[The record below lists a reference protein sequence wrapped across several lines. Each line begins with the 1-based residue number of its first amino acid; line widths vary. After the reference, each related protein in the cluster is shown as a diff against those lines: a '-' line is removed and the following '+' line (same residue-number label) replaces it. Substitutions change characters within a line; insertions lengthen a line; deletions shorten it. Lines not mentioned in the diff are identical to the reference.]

1 MGRTVW
7 AALVIGAA
15 VMGCSGKAQIKVA
28 AAPPPPAAKP
38 VPKAEPAPEPP
49 KISYLTI
56 SDRIQFEP
64 GRAVLLEPSKKV
76 LDEVVNTLAEHADID
91 LVEIQGH
98 TDWIGLETQNQTLS
112 ANRAD
117 AVRTYLIARGVTAE
131 RLVTHG
137 YGEMKPIADNT
148 RAQGRETNRRV
159 SFKVKRQGGQEA
171 PEAPEPTP
179 TQATPAQAAPAQAA
193 PAQAAPQKVSSSNP
207 TPPAG

>member
-1 MGRTVW
+1 MRRTVW

-15 VMGCSGKAQIKVA
+15 VMGCSAKAQIKVA
-28 AAPPPPAAKP
+28 AAPPPAAKP
-38 VPKAEPAPEPP
+38 QPKAEPAPEPP

-112 ANRAD
+112 ASRAES
-117 AVRTYLIARGVTAE
+117 VRSYLMSRGV
-131 RLVTHG
+131 
-137 YGEMKPIADNT
+137 
-148 RAQGRETNRRV
+148 
-159 SFKVKRQGGQEA
+159 S
-171 PEAPEPTP
+171 
-179 TQATPAQAAPAQAA
+179 
-193 PAQAAPQKVSSSNP
+193 
-207 TPPAG
+207 